1 MEGRVIGIKI
11 DGEFSQCEIDC
22 TLNIEQ
28 EQLPTSSM
36 NAGWRESIGGYKGQS
51 VDLSS
56 RLTVGVMLGH
66 TNKIIDRFIN
76 EEDAEFELYFGTR
89 DGSQDANF
97 YLKVS

>member
-36 NAGWRESIGGYKGQS
+36 DSGWRESIGGYKGWS

-56 RLTVGVMLGH
+56 RLTVQPL
-66 TNKIIDRFIN
+66 
-76 EEDAEFELYFGTR
+76 
-89 DGSQDANF
+89 
-97 YLKVS
+97 